1 MKKRVLTMLLALVM
15 VLGLCV
21 PVLAAEG
28 FEQEPVALAEEEA
41 PVAPVEEE
49 AAEPAP
55 VEAEEPIAAAVDE
68 PMTVAAASGTCG
80 ANGNNVTWSFSD
92 DGTLTISGTGAMKD
106 YAGLRSDGSKEMA
119 PWRDGGYSSDIRE
132 VVIQNGVTT
141 IGSWAFYGCE
151 CREVTIPDTVTR
163 IGDNAFARCI
173 YLNDVIIPQSVSYI
187 GSGAFSLCISLYYIT
202 FAGSVSYI
210 GDGAF
215 SDCTRIKSIELPNG
229 ITTIEENTFLGC
241 SRLESVIIPDTVTT
255 IGRMAFNGCAL
266 KELTIPDSVTT
277 IGVSAFLWCDMTS
290 VTIPRSVTIIGSG
303 AFSYCNEM
311 AEVTILNPNTTI
323 WDSAFG
329 ELWNVPDKRP
339 MKNPR
344 FLVLGYKGSTAEAY
358 AKNEH
363 LRFLEIGTDTTP
375 PALEDIQ
382 PPAGGTGWRYV
393 IQTGDYYYFKDGK
406 RVGDYW
412 VGFADGASAWAN
424 NWYYADADGKLLTGF
439 QYLDDLKGGKAW
451 YMLQVENDNGEIGKM
466 LTGWQA
472 TYSVGLG
479 KFSTSYGSQG
489 MCTYNQDWGNYNA
502 ATGLWADGLSHKG

>member
-1 MKKRVLTMLLALVM
+1 MKKRALSLFLAFVM
-15 VLGLCV
+15 ALGLGV
-21 PVLAAEG
+21 PAFAAEDVFG
-28 FEQEPVALAEEEA
+28 TEEPIA
-41 PVAPVEEE
+41 PDAPAAPVEEE
-49 AAEPAP
+49 
-55 VEAEEPIAAAVDE
+55 VEEPVPVAVEPETAAVDE

-163 IGDNAFARCI
+163 IGDNSFSMCI
-173 YLNDVIIPQSVSYI
+173 YLDDVIIPSSVSYI
-187 GSGAFSLCISLYYIT
+187 GRRTFSGCYSLTDIS
-202 FAGSVSYI
+202 FAGPVSYI

-215 SDCTRIKSIELPNG
+215 DGCYRMKSIELPRG
-229 ITTIEENTFLGC
+229 ITTIEDSTFFAC

-266 KELTIPDSVTT
+266 KGLTIPDSVTT

-311 AEVTILNPNTTI
+311 TEVTILNPNTTI
-323 WDSAFG
+323 EDSAFG
-329 ELWNVPDKRP
+329 ELWNGADQRP
-339 MKNPR
+339 MKNPQ

-358 AKNEH
+358 AKKEH

-393 IQTGDYYYFKDGK
+393 PETGDYYYFKNNK

-412 VGFADGASAWAN
+412 VGFADGASKWAN
-424 NWYYADADGKLLTGF
+424 NWYYADATGKLLTGF

-451 YMLQVENDNGEIGKM
+451 YMLQTTNDRGEIGKM
-466 LTGWQA
+466 LTGRLY
-472 TYSVGLG
+472 TYTAAGYG
-479 KFSTSYGSQG
+479 QFSAKYGSQG
-489 MCTYNQDWGNYNA
+489 MCTWTENWGNYNA
-502 ATGLWADGLSHKG
+502 ATGLWEDGLSHRGA